1 MDKLFSEG
9 TFKKFPDNVRET
21 RTIPFV
27 ISSEKR
33 DRYKSVIPLDNWN
46 LNNFNANPITGYQHN
61 VYGGDLCNAPN
72 PDDTLGP
79 GKAWREENV
88 LMGSIN
94 FEPKELNPLADKIF
108 EKVLYGTLRTASV
121 GFAETTKG
129 DFGNGDQKRGGEN
142 ETYYYG
148 QVDLLEFSVVN
159 IPANPDAQVAHLRS
173 NTYDALM
180 FVKRTLGDDYSF
192 SDIEKMKVSEVLQLL
207 EKKKGFQLNGHS
219 EKGEQK
225 ELEVLEETFNKRK
238 IEIQRLKIKTYS
250 NV

>member
-1 MDKLFSEG
+1 MEKLFNKGE
-9 TFKKFPDNVRET
+9 FKKFPDNVRET
-21 RTIPFV
+21 RTIPFT
-27 ISSEKR
+27 ISSERR
-33 DRYKSVIPLDNWN
+33 DRYNSIIPLDNWN
-46 LNNFNANPITGYQHN
+46 LDNFNANGITGYQHN

-79 GKAWREENV
+79 GKAWIEENR
-88 LMGSIN
+88 LMGSIQ

-108 EKVLYGTLRTASV
+108 EKVLYGTLRSTSV
-121 GFAETTKG
+121 GFTETTKG

-159 IPANPDAQVAHLRS
+159 IPANPDAQVAHIRS

-180 FVKRTLGDDYSF
+180 FIKRSLGSDFSF
-192 SDIEKMKVSEVLQLL
+192 SDIEKMQVSEVLTLL
-207 EKKKGFQLNGHS
+207 EQKKSFQSAGHS
-219 EKGEQK
+219 EKSEQK
-225 ELEVLEETFNKRK
+225 ELEIMEENFNKNR
-238 IEIQRLKIKTYS
+238 IEILKIKTYS